1 MNGTLRLSDILGR
14 TVVVDWFEAVALS
27 RAVSDRVTQQYDGQS
42 VPDLHQIE
50 LGGDGQVMISSA
62 VETREP
68 VRRLGQL
75 LQALL
80 TQSEPPV
87 QLRLMVGQATAPEP
101 SFGTVQDFSDALGY
115 FERPDRIGVLRR
127 LYARASLATEVPA
140 AMMPTVDTMAPLRSE
155 EPAPTRQAAAIPVD
169 KRQAALVA
177 TVLIAIAAAGWT
189 YIKLGTSA
197 RAENVSALAVRA
209 SDALGG
215 AVVSG
220 LSKASETVGLGRLAP
235 ADPAGSVPPTPLPVP
250 PLAASASKAGSRA
263 SSRGKPNEAG
273 PLLVFDLDTA
283 PVLIAGAAPISPVP
297 PLPADGAEPD
307 GIDERIYSS
316 SDPTVTA
323 PVGVRPQL
331 PRVLPS
337 DISKNQLSQIEL
349 IIGPD
354 GTVES
359 VRLFGPRTGVREGML
374 LSAAKAWTF
383 QPAMKDGKPVSY
395 RKFVW
400 LVLQ

>member
-1 MNGTLRLSDILGR
+1 MNGTLRLSDVLGR

-27 RAVSDRVTQQYDGQS
+27 RAVSDRVTQQYDGRS
-42 VPDLHQIE
+42 VPDLPQIE
-50 LGGDGQVMISSA
+50 LGTDGQVTISSA
-62 VETREP
+62 VETTEP

-87 QLRLMVGQATAPEP
+87 QLRLMVGQATAPVP
-101 SFGTVQDFSDALGY
+101 SFATVQDFSDALGY
-115 FERPDRIGVLRR
+115 FERPDRTGVLRR

-140 AMMPTVDTMAPLRSE
+140 VMSPTVETMAPLRSQ
-155 EPAPTRQAAAIPVD
+155 EPAPTKQAAAVQVA
-169 KRQAALVA
+169 KRRLALAVTVLVA
-177 TVLIAIAAAGWT
+177 IVAAGWT
-189 YIKLGTSA
+189 YIELGSSA

-235 ADPAGSVPPTPLPVP
+235 ADSSGSIPPTPLAVP
-250 PLAASASKAGSRA
+250 PLAGSRPKA
-263 SSRGKPNEAG
+263 SSKGKSNAAA

-283 PVLIAGAAPISPVP
+283 PVLVAGAAPISPVP
-297 PLPADGAEPD
+297 PLPAGAAEPE

-337 DISKNQLSQIEL
+337 DINKNQLSQIEL

-359 VRLFGPRTGVREGML
+359 VRLFGPRSGVREGML

-383 QPAMKDGKPVSY
+383 SPAMKDGKPVSY